1 MKKLL
6 FFVFAAVILAACNN
20 GTGPVAL
27 ESASL
32 SKSTLELTEGSTYR
46 LTVKPS
52 PAEAVVESVTWS
64 SSDEMIASVSE
75 NGTVSANTV
84 GTATITAKVDG
95 TDIVATCQVTVKSIL
110 EATVFDQ
117 LFIWKSNS
125 DAPYDITM
133 RFQGEDGEY
142 KDTVCRAITAT
153 FALFPSTMYL
163 DGEGYM
169 SGDGGYVMF
178 FESAFTIDEATN
190 AWYCLSDYVVVDS
203 ALNSEGKFKPWAIQA
218 SNFDAENYAA
228 YWTQYILF
236 ANDQAE
242 KPNADDY
249 PYYDDNDAFFYRAFA
264 AEDEGGV
271 NLLDGGYLVLNEGAD
286 CFISAREVSTVD
298 DRALDPL
305 VYNLDV
311 KLFDNVNNL
320 GFAIEERVDETSGET
335 KYVFVDKNE
344 DNLFDLAE
352 MIDYNFSKGSLS
364 AGAPAATPF
373 NNVKSIPANVALKNI
388 AINRTLHA
396 AFLVNA
402 KIK

>member
-6 FFVFAAVILAACNN
+6 FFVLAALILAAC
-20 GTGPVAL
+20 GPQTGPAAL
-27 ESASL
+27 ESASM

-52 PAEAVVESVTWS
+52 PEDAVVESVTWS
-64 SSDEMIASVSE
+64 SSDEMVASVSE
-75 NGTVSANTV
+75 NGTVSANTI

-117 LFIWKSNS
+117 LFMWKANS
-125 DAPYDITM
+125 DAPYDITL
-133 RFQGEDGEY
+133 RYQDGT
-142 KDTVCRAITAT
+142 DTVCRAITAT
-153 FALFPSTMYL
+153 FMLFPSTMYL

-169 SGDGGYVMF
+169 SGDGGYVLF
-178 FESAFTIDEATN
+178 FKSAFTIDEASKI
-190 AWYCLSDYVVVDS
+190 WYCLGDYYVVEDV
-203 ALNSEGKFKPWAIQA
+203 LNDEGKFVPMRIQA

-228 YWTQYILF
+228 YWTQYILY

-242 KPNADDY
+242 QPNADDY
-249 PYYDDNDAFFYRAFA
+249 PYYGENDAFFYRAFA
-264 AEDEGGV
+264 AEDDGGV
-271 NLLDGGYLVLNEGAD
+271 NLLDGGSLLYNEEVA
-286 CFISAREVSTVD
+286 CFISAREESTID
-298 DRALDPL
+298 DRAFNPS
-305 VYNLDV
+305 VYNLDA

-320 GFAIEERVDETSGET
+320 GFAIEEKDEDGET
-335 KYVFVDKNE
+335 VYVFVDNNE

-364 AGAPAATPF
+364 AEAPAAAPF
-373 NNVKSIPANVALKNI
+373 NNVKSIPAKVGLKNI